1 MDVPARRQDTDADE
15 IAETEVPAVAVTS
28 HETRPGKVVF
38 TEQNNS
44 DGWIA
49 TDLIVD
55 LEP

>member
-1 MDVPARRQDTDADE
+1 MDVPARKQEGVEDE
-15 IAETEVPAVAVTS
+15 PEVPESIVTS

-38 TEQNNS
+38 TERDNA

-49 TDLIVD
+49 TDLAVD